1 MYVIDAIGA
10 VGADARGVVCGSM
23 IIFSSIVLEV
33 LTEGP
38 ITNTS

>member
-23 IIFSSIVLEV
+23 IILRMHVRMHVLMHV
-33 LTEGP
+33 CY
-38 ITNTS
+38 